1 MSVAAFSQSTSTSF
15 FSSVEHLRKLW
26 TSFLSL
32 AVSFSS
38 ALEPV
43 PALPDA
49 DDAPEGFLAVV
60 DEVVLPVFA
69 VEEDL
74 PVLDDESVLAVVFLP
89 VLDVVVVLP
98 DVDDVAFPVFAV
110 EEDLP
115 ALEDVLVL
123 AVDVA
128 FPVVGVFPGFEEAA
142 LALSVTCDNSIPA
155 APSSNVLFSSIM
167 ILLFPIVLLPMDILP
182 EQSIM

>member
-1 MSVAAFSQSTSTSF
+1 MVD
-15 FSSVEHLRKLW
+15 
-26 TSFLSL
+26 
-32 AVSFSS
+32 
-38 ALEPV
+38 PV

-74 PVLDDESVLAVVFLP
+74 PVLDDEPVLAVVVLP
-89 VLDVVVVLP
+89 VLEVVEVLL
-98 DVDDVAFPVFAV
+98 DVDDVLEGFLAVVDEVVFPVFA
-110 EEDLP
+110 EEEVLP
-115 ALEDVLVL
+115 VLEDVLVL

-142 LALSVTCDNSIPA
+142 LALSVPCDNSIPA

>member
-1 MSVAAFSQSTSTSF
+1 MD
-15 FSSVEHLRKLW
+15 
-26 TSFLSL
+26 
-32 AVSFSS
+32 
-38 ALEPV
+38 PV

-74 PVLDDESVLAVVFLP
+74 PVLDDEPVLAVVVLP
-89 VLDVVVVLP
+89 VLEVVEVLL
-98 DVDDVAFPVFAV
+98 DVDDVLEGFLAVVDEVVFPVFA
-110 EEDLP
+110 EEEVLP
-115 ALEDVLVL
+115 VLEDVLVL

-142 LALSVTCDNSIPA
+142 LALSVPCDNSIPA

>member
-1 MSVAAFSQSTSTSF
+1 MSVAAFSQRTSTSC
-15 FSSVEHLRKLW
+15 FSSVEHLRKFW
-26 TSFLSL
+26 TSFFSL
-32 AVSFSS
+32 AVSFRSVVD
-38 ALEPV
+38 PV

-60 DEVVLPVFA
+60 VLPVLEV
-69 VEEDL
+69 VE
-74 PVLDDESVLAVVFLP
+74 VLL
-89 VLDVVVVLP
+89 
-98 DVDDVAFPVFAV
+98 DVDDVLEGFLAVVDEVVFPVFA
-110 EEDLP
+110 EEEVLP
-115 ALEDVLVL
+115 VLEDVLVL

-142 LALSVTCDNSIPA
+142 LALSVPCDNSIPA